1 MVTGTF
7 DIFFSS
13 FCISLTYTFR
23 LHLSL
28 IHPYSRSGAL
38 QWLLPAMALIGESDR
53 AAKRER
59 QRDPAADEAK
69 VQAKAGEDTAEKVE
83 QLELEELG
91 GPERLQ
97 DDDSAYNNTVE
108 EEEEDDRAFCT
119 AENAMRQVVAAL
131 FARKSKKAP
140 QSITEWCVK

>member
-1 MVTGTF
+1 
-7 DIFFSS
+7 
-13 FCISLTYTFR
+13 
-23 LHLSL
+23 
-28 IHPYSRSGAL
+28 
-38 QWLLPAMALIGESDR
+38 MALIGESDR

-69 VQAKAGEDTAEKVE
+69 VQANAGGDTAEKVE

-97 DDDSAYNNTVE
+97 DDDSAYNNTVEEEEVEE